1 MIEFEFTLKF
11 ALPNPAD
18 DPDFYVEALSRAGC
32 DDAIIGIGQKGR
44 IALIFNRVELDALTA
59 VSTAIRDVKSVLPDA
74 KLIESTP
81 DLVGLSDI
89 AKLVGVTRQYLRKLE
104 VTKSNFPQPVHT
116 GTVAIWHLSTFLDW
130 YEGASNKQIDASIK
144 QIAAANMTIN
154 IAKEWSQLDHG
165 IKSSLSQIAY

>member
-1 MIEFEFTLKF
+1 MTEYEFTLKF
-11 ALPNPAD
+11 ALTNSTENPD
-18 DPDFYVEALSRAGC
+18 VYIEALGRAGC

-44 IALIFNRVELDALTA
+44 LALTFNRSADDALTA
-59 VSTAIRDVKSVLPDA
+59 VSTAIEEVKSVLPDA

-104 VTKSNFPQPVHT
+104 ITKSNFPQPVHT
-116 GTVAIWHLSTFLDW
+116 GTTAIWHLSTFLDW
-130 YEGASNKQIDASIK
+130 YEEASKKQIDANIK

-165 IKSSLSQIAY
+165 TKSRLSQMAY